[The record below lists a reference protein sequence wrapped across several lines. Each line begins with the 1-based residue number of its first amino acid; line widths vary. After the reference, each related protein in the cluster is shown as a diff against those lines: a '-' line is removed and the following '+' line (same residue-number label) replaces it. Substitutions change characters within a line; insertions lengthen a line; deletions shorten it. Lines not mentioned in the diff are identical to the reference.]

1 MNEPARLIKQVV
13 QNIEY
18 QVSVLDRLILAD
30 AKNKEYKKLVQALQ
44 LIRDGL
50 DKLLLCS
57 Q

>member
-18 QVSVLDRLILAD
+18 QVSVLDRLVQAD
-30 AKNKEYKKLVQALQ
+30 AKSKEYKKLVQALQ

>member
-13 QNIEY
+13 HSIEY
-18 QVSVLDRLILAD
+18 QVNVLNRLVLAD
-30 AKNKEYKKLVQALQ
+30 AKSKEYKQALQ
-44 LIRDGL
+44 LIREGL

>member
-13 QNIEY
+13 HNIEY
-18 QVSVLDRLILAD
+18 QVNVLNKLILAD
-30 AKNKEYKKLVQALQ
+30 AKSKEYKKLVQALQ
-44 LIRDGL
+44 LIREGL